1 MRLGGRR
8 ILVTGGA
15 SGIGRATAVLFAA
28 QGARVAVLDRVR
40 GESEVSV
47 IADVTDGA
55 GVARAVDAAAHA
67 LGGLDGV
74 VLNAGIDLIA
84 PVEDMPLESWRRI
97 IDVNLTGAFLV
108 TQAALP
114 ALKREARGSIVAVAS
129 GAALRPLLH
138 RTAYCASKA
147 ALVMFAKA
155 LAMEVAPKIRVNAV
169 CPGAVET
176 PLFRQ
181 SIDPTPDPAAAY
193 EEVRRRYVL
202 ERIAEP
208 DELARA
214 ILFLISDESSYV
226 TGAALAVD
234 GGRTFH

>member
-1 MRLGGRR
+1 M
-8 ILVTGGA
+8 
-15 SGIGRATAVLFAA
+15 
-28 QGARVAVLDRVR
+28 
-40 GESEVSV
+40 
-47 IADVTDGA
+47 IADVSDA
-55 GVARAVDAAAHA
+55 ASVVPAVDAAVDA
-67 LGGLDGV
+67 LGGLDGI

-84 PVEDMPLESWRRI
+84 AVEDMKADAWRRI

-114 ALKREARGSIVAVAS
+114 ALKRAARASIVAVAS

-147 ALVMFAKA
+147 ALVMFAKTLSME
-155 LAMEVAPKIRVNAV
+155 LAPRIRVNAV

-181 SIDPTPDPAAAY
+181 SIDPTPDPAATY

-208 DELARA
+208 DELAQA

>member
-1 MRLGGRR
+1 MRLAGRR
-8 ILVTGGA
+8 ILITGGA
-15 SGIGRATAVLFAA
+15 SGIGRATAALFAA

-40 GESEVSV
+40 GDAGVSV
-47 IADVTDGA
+47 LADVSDETS
-55 GVARAVDAAAHA
+55 VTRAVGEAVQA

-84 PVEDMPLESWRRI
+84 SVEAMTAEAWRRI
-97 IDVNLTGAFLV
+97 MDVNLTGAFLV

-114 ALKREARGSIVAVAS
+114 AMKREAKGSIVAVAS

-155 LAMEVAPKIRVNAV
+155 LAIEVAPKIRVNAV

-226 TGAALAVD
+226 TGSALAVD

>member
-1 MRLGGRR
+1 MRLAGRR
-8 ILVTGGA
+8 ILITGGA
-15 SGIGRATAVLFAA
+15 SGIGRATAALFAA

-40 GESEVSV
+40 GESEISV
-47 IADVTDGA
+47 LADVSDDASVT
-55 GVARAVDAAAHA
+55 RAVGEAVLA

-84 PVEDMPLESWRRI
+84 SVEAMKAEAWRRI
-97 IDVNLTGAFLV
+97 MDVNLTGAFLV

-114 ALKREARGSIVAVAS
+114 AMKREATGSIVAVAS

-147 ALVMFAKA
+147 ALVMFAKT
-155 LAMEVAPKIRVNAV
+155 LSMEVAPKIRVNAV

-181 SIDPTPDPAAAY
+181 SIDPSPDPAATY

>member
-1 MRLGGRR
+1 MRLAGRR

-15 SGIGRATAVLFAA
+15 SGIGRATATLFAA
-28 QGARVAVLDRVR
+28 QGARVGVLDRVPADCD
-40 GESEVSV
+40 VSV
-47 IADVTDGA
+47 IADVSDA
-55 GVARAVDAAAHA
+55 ASVVPAVDAAVDA
-67 LGGLDGV
+67 LGGLDGI

-84 PVEDMPLESWRRI
+84 AVEEMKADAWRRI

-114 ALKREARGSIVAVAS
+114 ALKRAARASIVAVAS

-155 LAMEVAPKIRVNAV
+155 LAMELAPKIRVNAV

-181 SIDPTPDPAAAY
+181 SIDPTPDPAATY

-208 DELARA
+208 DELAQA

>member
-1 MRLGGRR
+1 MRLAGRR
-8 ILVTGGA
+8 ILITGGA
-15 SGIGRATAVLFAA
+15 SGIGRATAELFAA

-40 GESEVSV
+40 AECDVAV
-47 IADVTDGA
+47 VADVSDAESVT
-55 GVARAVDAAAHA
+55 RAVDAAVDA
-67 LGGLDGV
+67 LSGLDGV

-84 PVEDMPLESWRRI
+84 PVKDMKPEAWRRI
-97 IDVNLTGAFLV
+97 MDVNLTGAFLV

-114 ALKREARGSIVAVAS
+114 ALTRAASGSIVAVAS

-155 LAMEVAPKIRVNAV
+155 LSMELAPKIRVNAV

-181 SIDPTPDPAAAY
+181 SIDPAPDPAAMY

-202 ERIAEP
+202 ERVAEP

>member
-1 MRLGGRR
+1 VRLAGRR
-8 ILVTGGA
+8 ILITGGA
-15 SGIGRATAVLFAA
+15 SGIGRATAALFAA

-40 GESEVSV
+40 GESEISV
-47 IADVTDGA
+47 LADVSDDASVT
-55 GVARAVDAAAHA
+55 RAVGEAVLA

-84 PVEDMPLESWRRI
+84 SVEAMKAEAWRRI
-97 IDVNLTGAFLV
+97 MDVNLTGAFLV

-114 ALKREARGSIVAVAS
+114 AMKREATGSIVAVAS

-147 ALVMFAKA
+147 ALVMFAKT
-155 LAMEVAPKIRVNAV
+155 LSMEVAPKIRVNAV

-181 SIDPTPDPAAAY
+181 SIDPSPDPAATY